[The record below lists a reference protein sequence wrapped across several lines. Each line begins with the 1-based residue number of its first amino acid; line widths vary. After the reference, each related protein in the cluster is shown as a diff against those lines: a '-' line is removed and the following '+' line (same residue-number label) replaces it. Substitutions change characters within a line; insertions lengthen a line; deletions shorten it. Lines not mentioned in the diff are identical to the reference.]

1 MALGEVY
8 RDLGRWDDATREMR
22 AAVELDPSPAQ
33 YWNALGTVLGG
44 GGQMSQA
51 ERAFAE
57 AVARD
62 ANNALFVYNHGLA
75 LQQLGRRD
83 EALADLRRAA
93 ALGYQ
98 PARVLVVQIEA
109 GRR

>member
-1 MALGEVY
+1 
-8 RDLGRWDDATREMR
+8 
-22 AAVELDPSPAQ
+22 
-33 YWNALGTVLGG
+33 
-44 GGQMSQA
+44 MSQA

-62 ANNALFVYNHGLA
+62 ANNALFVYNRGLA

-98 PARVLVVQIEA
+98 PARALVSQMET